1 MIISPSQGFVF
12 VHIHKTAGESITEAL
27 RPSLGP
33 DDFVAV
39 NGEQP
44 LHKHSKALDIR
55 REIGIEAWQDY
66 FTFTFVRHPV
76 ERALSLYR
84 YLAWYAQP
92 EHQPKLSR
100 RVRRQGAIPLDH
112 PSQWAGVQAYSAT
125 SSFSEFIRHPLIEDE
140 PGLATQTSSL
150 YDGADR
156 LVKFV
161 GHYETLERDF
171 HHVLQQLHLDDR
183 YLPWRNASKGVDEL
197 RLVELPKE
205 DRVLLQQ
212 RFAVDFEN
220 FGY

>member
-27 RPSLGP
+27 HPSLGP

-39 NGEQP
+39 NGERP
-44 LHKHSKALDIR
+44 LHKHSTALAIR
-55 REIGIEAWQDY
+55 REIGIEAWQRHY
-66 FTFTFVRHPV
+66 TFTFVRHPV

-84 YLAWYAQP
+84 YLAWHAQP
-92 EHQPKLSR
+92 QHQPKLPR
-100 RVRRQGAIPLDH
+100 RFRKNPPLNH
-112 PSQWAGVQAYSAT
+112 PSQWAGVQAYNAT
-125 SSFSEFIRHPLIEDE
+125 SSFSEFIRHPLIESE
-140 PGLATQTSSL
+140 PGLATQTSSI
-150 YDGADR
+150 YDGGHR

-161 GHYETLERDF
+161 GRYETLERDF
-171 HHVLQQLHLDDR
+171 ERVLQQLHLSDDI

-205 DRVLLQQ
+205 DRTLLEQ
-212 RFAVDFEN
+212 RFTVDFDN

>member
-1 MIISPSQGFVF
+1 MIISGSQGFIF

-27 RPSLGP
+27 RPSLAPG
-33 DDFVAV
+33 DFVAV

-44 LHKHSKALDIR
+44 LHKHSTALNIR
-55 REIGIEAWQDY
+55 QEIGTEAWRDY
-66 FTFTFVRHPV
+66 FTFSFVRHPV

-84 YLAWYAQP
+84 YVGWYAQP
-92 EHQPKLSR
+92 QHQPKLPR
-100 RVRRQGAIPLDH
+100 RVRNHPPLNH

-125 SSFSEFIRHPLIEDE
+125 SSFSEFIRHPLIESE
-140 PGLATQTSSL
+140 PGLATQTSSV
-150 YDGADR
+150 YDGPHR

-171 HHVLQQLHLDDR
+171 DRVRQQLHLSDDI

-197 RLVELPKE
+197 RLAELPKE
-205 DRVLLQQ
+205 DRAILEQ